1 MTINEIIEYYSA
13 GDVAYILEKYKIKDE
28 SALEIA
34 LKIESWYKL
43 RESIDK
49 NKRIELLKN
58 IRNQYGFPIWL
69 INEALKYY
77 NNDEDKTV
85 ERLIEIYNVIGD
97 HPNVVIKRNIEKFI
111 KEIKHRKAECKIDE
125 IRLYLDNN
133 LHPLISPNN
142 WQVYSD
148 LVDMIDELGEL
159 IEENG

>member
-1 MTINEIIEYYSA
+1 MELHIIYFTS
-13 GDVAYILEKYKIKDE
+13 KKMN
-28 SALEIA
+28 
-34 LKIESWYKL
+34 KIESQL
-43 RESIDK
+43 IK

-85 ERLIEIYNVIGD
+85 KRLKEIYCAAGD
-97 HPNVVIKRNIEKFI
+97 HPDIYIKRSIEKFM
-111 KEIKHRKAECKIDE
+111 KEIKHQKAEDKIDE

-133 LHPLISPNN
+133 LHPLVSPNN

>member
-1 MTINEIIEYYSA
+1 MKTSIEQ
-13 GDVAYILEKYKIKDE
+13 IK
-28 SALEIA
+28 
-34 LKIESWYKL
+34 K
-43 RESIDK
+43 
-49 NKRIELLKN
+49 

-69 INEALKYY
+69 INEVLKYY

-85 ERLIEIYNVIGD
+85 KRLKEIYCAAGD
-97 HPNVVIKRNIEKFI
+97 HPDIYIKRSIEKFM
-111 KEIKHRKAECKIDE
+111 KEIKHQKAEDKIDE

-133 LHPLISPNN
+133 LHPLVSSNN